1 MQQGPGLG
9 SVSMDVLSGLTQ
21 TSTRHKE
28 KTRQDSLRQGWCGRR
43 PRKAKHGHSSSET
56 WKIQGKICVII
67 SREYQLWSVIFT
79 SLFGEVTHS
88 PHLKHTSS
96 WSISGDFKSV
106 RQSKLESN
114 TDGNCGPLDLC
125 VKGRWGVNAGTVC
138 QTRLMQ
144 REIEAQRKWATY
156 YSRIAERAFVS
167 GCSQSLPV
175 WSVHCCSMPLVWR
188 SEDNF
193 WKLVFSFCHVVSRH
207 RRQAS
212 FTYWAVLPAPHCDL
226 NPCVRDAKQEQVE
239 GILKE
244 KILHRL

>member
-9 SVSMDVLSGLTQ
+9 SVSMDVLSGLAQ

-96 WSISGDFKSV
+96 WSISGDFKSL
-106 RQSKLESN
+106 RQSKMTLKVWDN
-114 TDGNCGPLDLC
+114 QNWNQIQ
-125 VKGRWGVNAGTVC
+125 KGIVGLSISVWKGDR
-138 QTRLMQ
+138 
-144 REIEAQRKWATY
+144 
-156 YSRIAERAFVS
+156 VS
-167 GCSQSLPV
+167 TQEHFARQDWCRG
-175 WSVHCCSMPLVWR
+175 
-188 SEDNF
+188 
-193 WKLVFSFCHVVSRH
+193 KLRH
-207 RRQAS
+207 RES
-212 FTYWAVLPAPHCDL
+212 
-226 NPCVRDAKQEQVE
+226 EQLTTV
-239 GILKE
+239 G
-244 KILHRL
+244 